1 MAWPSRDAMTTTL
14 GIGGDSPSRVVLPV
28 IPYEERP
35 VPPFQ
40 APEADPVYPGFR
52 KLDTGNASGYGE
64 IGSIEYNTASRSTRV
79 EARNTG
85 GTEYPSG
92 TYRYLEQ
99 IAHEVGDDSP
109 EVSSM
114 TGDHTIELE
123 IGGHTL
129 VWEAELSFRSDYEN
143 FYYTY
148 TRRLLRDGVLVRER
162 TWEDTVRRDYQ

>member
-1 MAWPSRDAMTTTL
+1 MFPLDIEMHFTSWVFPKGHRIRLSVSNSQWPMAWPSRDAMTTTL

-35 VPPFQ
+35 RATLPSS
-40 APEADPVYPGFR
+40 EADPVYPGFR

-85 GTEYPSG
+85 GTEYPWG

-109 EVSSM
+109 
-114 TGDHTIELE
+114 
-123 IGGHTL
+123 
-129 VWEAELSFRSDYEN
+129 R
-143 FYYTY
+143 
-148 TRRLLRDGVLVRER
+148 
-162 TWEDTVRRDYQ
+162 